1 MQSVDPIYEK
11 LNEATSIR
19 GFITA
24 SVAIFDEAVDQL
36 INRVFRKTDFAVK
49 SVVDSLLSNSGP
61 LCDLSIR
68 LKVLLGLGII
78 EHHVF
83 SDISHFIEIKE
94 KLNNDEKEYDF
105 ADLIIIDFVQQ
116 LSCQND
122 KSLLNFPMEKDENPD
137 SLLYQVKALRREKL
151 IRSYLTLAITEIY
164 EQLQIESP
172 LWSKHKKCDEMN
184 SSHFCSKEMKI
195 IYHPKHELL

>member
-83 SDISHFIEIKE
+83 SDIGHFIELKE

-105 ADLIIIDFVQQ
+105 ADLLIIDFIQQ

-122 KSLLNFPMEKDENPD
+122 KSLLNFPTDKDENPD

-172 LWSKHKKCDEMN
+172 L
-184 SSHFCSKEMKI
+184 
-195 IYHPKHELL
+195 

>member
-61 LCDLSIR
+61 LCDLS
-68 LKVLLGLGII
+68 
-78 EHHVF
+78 
-83 SDISHFIEIKE
+83 
-94 KLNNDEKEYDF
+94 
-105 ADLIIIDFVQQ
+105 
-116 LSCQND
+116 
-122 KSLLNFPMEKDENPD
+122 
-137 SLLYQVKALRREKL
+137 
-151 IRSYLTLAITEIY
+151 
-164 EQLQIESP
+164 
-172 LWSKHKKCDEMN
+172 
-184 SSHFCSKEMKI
+184 
-195 IYHPKHELL
+195 

>member
-105 ADLIIIDFVQQ
+105 ADLIIIDFIQQ

-122 KSLLNFPMEKDENPD
+122 KSLLKFSDGKKDENPD
-137 SLLYQVKALRREKL
+137 SLLYQVKALRREKIDSFL
-151 IRSYLTLAITEIY
+151 
-164 EQLQIESP
+164 
-172 LWSKHKKCDEMN
+172 
-184 SSHFCSKEMKI
+184 SHLSN
-195 IYHPKHELL
+195 H